1 MRETMKF
8 WAGNLNA
15 GFTVAL
21 VALPL
26 AIAFG
31 ESSSLGAAAGITT
44 AIFAGLVAAI
54 FGGSKYQVSGPT
66 GAMTVVLIPLAL
78 EHGPTGVLFAGLLA
92 GVSVTSLNLGD
103 HLIVDALGK
112 LAGSIGRPGL
122 SAGLHSPEND

>member
-1 MRETMKF
+1 MRF

-44 AIFAGLVAAI
+44 AIFAGVVAAA
-54 FGGSKYQVSGPT
+54 FGGSKY
-66 GAMTVVLIPLAL
+66 
-78 EHGPTGVLFAGLLA
+78 
-92 GVSVTSLNLGD
+92 
-103 HLIVDALGK
+103 
-112 LAGSIGRPGL
+112 
-122 SAGLHSPEND
+122 